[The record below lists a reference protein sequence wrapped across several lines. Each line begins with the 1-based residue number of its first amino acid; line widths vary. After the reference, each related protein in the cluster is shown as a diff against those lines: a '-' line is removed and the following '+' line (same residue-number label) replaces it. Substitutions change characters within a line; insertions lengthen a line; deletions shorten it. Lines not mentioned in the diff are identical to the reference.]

1 MEQFFVEKK
10 IQVKVDKKQINPNF
24 KLSEKGRRNNDLN
37 QWFPTFLHKLTPP
50 DKKLTCVTPKVFL
63 KPYGTRSLK

>member
-37 QWFPTFLHKLTPP
+37 QWFPTFLFKRTPQ
-50 DKKLTCVTPKVFL
+50 DKKINLCYP
-63 KPYGTRSLK
+63 

>member
-37 QWFPTFLHKLTPP
+37 QWFPTFLHKLLPP
-50 DKKLTCVTPKVFL
+50 RQKN
-63 KPYGTRSLK
+63 